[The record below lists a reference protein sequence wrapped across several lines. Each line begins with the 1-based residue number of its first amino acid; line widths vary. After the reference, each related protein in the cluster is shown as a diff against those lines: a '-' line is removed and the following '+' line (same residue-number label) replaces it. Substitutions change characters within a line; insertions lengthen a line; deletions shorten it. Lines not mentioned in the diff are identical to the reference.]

1 MQNHNLTLMLIHAHP
16 DDESIGTGGILAKY
30 AAEGIHTVL
39 VTCTRGE
46 LGDIQDPDSF
56 VPPEPNMSM
65 KEIRK
70 IELDDAIKILK
81 IGEFHCLE
89 YRDSGMKGTPGN
101 EDPRSFAQADLEDAS
116 NRLVNIIRKARPHV
130 IVTYDE
136 TGIYWHPDHVKA
148 HQITQKAF
156 FDAGDVTITTE
167 NGKAPWQPAKLYH
180 IAIPMPRIR
189 RYEQMA
195 EEEGEKVERPPS
207 SIVGTPDE
215 KITTRIDITSYL
227 DDKFNAIFAHKSQI
241 GASHRFRNLKSE
253 QKTQMFGFEHFV
265 CAHGCNKRD
274 GEEKETD
281 LFEGLRE

>member
-1 MQNHNLTLMLIHAHP
+1 MENDKLTLMLVHAHP

-46 LGDIQDPDSF
+46 LGDIQDPENF
-56 VPPEPNMSM
+56 VPPKPDMSM

-70 IELDDAIKILK
+70 IELDDALKILNV
-81 IGEFHCLE
+81 GEFYCLE

-116 NRLVNIIRKARPHV
+116 NRLVYIIRETRPQV

-156 FDAGDVTITTE
+156 FDAGDATVRTG
-167 NGKAPWQPAKLYH
+167 NGQSAWQPSKLYH

-189 RYEQMA
+189 RYEKMA
-195 EEEGEKVERPPS
+195 AEEGETVERPPS

-215 KITTRIDITSYL
+215 KITTRIDITDYL
-227 DDKFNAIFAHKSQI
+227 EDKFQAIFSHKSQI
-241 GASHRFRNLKSE
+241 GASHRFRNLTEAQKS
-253 QKTQMFGFEHFV
+253 QMFGFEHFV
-265 CAHGCNKRD
+265 CAYGCPKRNENK
-274 GEEKETD
+274 KESD